1 MPSFD
6 RHQPIGRLPSLPPAP
21 LFPARHVQSHVSLSP
36 PQEHIAGVG
45 VLAAD
50 AGHHTAAYE
59 PVSQQ
64 DRSPQKGRSPGDL
77 SRPGVFQ
84 HQAKNI
90 NTPIA
95 LYDRTDWFH
104 PIDQE

>member
-1 MPSFD
+1 MPPFD
-6 RHQPIGRLPSLPPAP
+6 RHQPIGRLPSLLPAP

-64 DRSPQKGRSPGDL
+64 DRSPQKVAPLATSLGLGYFSIR
-77 SRPGVFQ
+77 R
-84 HQAKNI
+84 KI
-90 NTPIA
+90 
-95 LYDRTDWFH
+95 
-104 PIDQE
+104 